1 MNALELADELN
12 NNLIA
17 ITNGQMKALDL
28 PVAPLIGAV
37 NELRRLHEV
46 EKEYRL
52 FLSVL
57 KNQIELLPERS
68 RT

>member
-1 MNALELADELN
+1 MNALELADTIN
-12 NNLIA
+12 NNLVA
-17 ITNGQMKALDL
+17 ITTGKMKSRDL
-28 PVAPLIGAV
+28 PVAPLVGAV

-57 KNQIELLPERS
+57 KNQIELLPERK